1 MAAAAGLFAAWDL
14 ATARRAKLHAALQRA
29 DLKAGLQPAAHA
41 VGRAAYDRVRARS
54 RRCDHGPPKPE
65 SHVPSPSSPIRAAA
79 ARPFAR
85 ALSMLA
91 TCAAAALALG
101 ACGSSGGGGTA
112 ADPATAV
119 PASAPLFVGA
129 DVRPSGAEKSGA
141 LAAGS
146 QLTHQADP
154 YKRLLAVLQTPGSP
168 ALSFG
173 SDVAPWLGPHAGIFL
188 SSLRSAGSLTT
199 LLQRGLLGQ
208 GALTQSAFPFGA
220 GGAQGALVLDTS
232 DAGRARGFLDRQASR
247 AGAHRTSYRG
257 VALQVGSGDVA
268 FALVHRLAVIGSEAG
283 VRAAIDASAGGSSL
297 AASSGYAKLLRAAPP
312 GALAH
317 IYSNPSAAG
326 GAASGAASGASGAG
340 AASSGGQ
347 AGLLGLLSG
356 AREANVSL
364 LARSGSL
371 SLDADTLASG
381 GAPGGLLSTD
391 PEGVAALG
399 ELPGDSWL
407 AIGVG
412 HVGASLA
419 ADVQGLSALAALGG
433 GGSSEE
439 AEGGASSLG
448 AAGLNVKSLLQA
460 MLTPVKVI
468 GGSSAQARRDFS
480 SWMGSAGI
488 FASGGSLLEL
498 KAAIVIASK
507 DAARSRAAVGK
518 LVSRLRAMGGSPR
531 PAHIAG
537 TEAASGIALM
547 GLPVVLEVAAGRD
560 AAGHAKF
567 ALGFGEASIADAL
580 RPQTT
585 MSGAASR
592 TAAAAALGE
601 GIQPSLM
608 LDFPTVLTLLESVG
622 LTSDPS
628 LAPALPYLRAAT
640 ALSGGAHDLGGGVQR
655 FRLVLGLQGAG
666 G

>member
-1 MAAAAGLFAAWDL
+1 
-14 ATARRAKLHAALQRA
+14 
-29 DLKAGLQPAAHA
+29 
-41 VGRAAYDRVRARS
+41 
-54 RRCDHGPPKPE
+54 
-65 SHVPSPSSPIRAAA
+65 
-79 ARPFAR
+79 
-85 ALSMLA
+85 MLA
-91 TCAAAALALG
+91 ACAACAAATLALG

-112 ADPATAV
+112 TDPATAV

-129 DVRPSGAEKSGA
+129 DVRPGGAEKSGA

-168 ALSFG
+168 PLRFG
-173 SDVAPWLGPHAGIFL
+173 SDVAPWLGPHAGVFL
-188 SSLRSAGSLTT
+188 SSLRSAGSLTA

-232 DAGRARGFLDRQASR
+232 DAGKARGFLDRQAAR

-257 VALQVGSGDVA
+257 VALQVGSGGVA
-268 FALVHRLAVIGSEAG
+268 FALVRRLAVIGSEAG

-326 GAASGAASGASGAG
+326 GA
-340 AASSGGQ
+340 SSGGQ

-356 AREANVSL
+356 ARQANVSL

-419 ADVQGLSALAALGG
+419 EGVQGLSALAALGG
-433 GGSSEE
+433 GGPSEE
-439 AEGGASSLG
+439 TEGGASSLG
-448 AAGLNVKSLLQA
+448 AAGLNVKSLVQA
-460 MLTPVKVI
+460 MLTPIKVI

-507 DAARSRAAVGK
+507 DAARSRAAVGE

-567 ALGFGEASIADAL
+567 VLGFGEASITDAL

-608 LDFPTVLTLLESVG
+608 LDFPTVLSLLESVG

-640 ALSGGAHDLGGGVQR
+640 ALSGGTHDLGGGVQR